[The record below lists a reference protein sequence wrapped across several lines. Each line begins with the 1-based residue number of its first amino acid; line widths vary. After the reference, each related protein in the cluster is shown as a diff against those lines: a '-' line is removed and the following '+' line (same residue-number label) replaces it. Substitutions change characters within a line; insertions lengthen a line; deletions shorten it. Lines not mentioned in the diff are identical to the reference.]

1 MYTLAM
7 NKIYFS
13 HLKHISHRL
22 ISDVLAFV
30 VGVALLVGCAVGSS
44 KPSPSSSPLTRISP
58 LTAASSVATP
68 RSATSPVATVRP
80 ASSAPFQLTVLHTND
95 TWGYLVPCG

>member
-1 MYTLAM
+1 M

-22 ISDVLAFV
+22 ITDVLAFV
-30 VGVALLVGCAVGSS
+30 VGVTLVGCAVESG
-44 KPSPSSSPLTRISP
+44 KPSPSSSPLTRLSP
-58 LTAASSVATP
+58 LTAASPVATP
-68 RSATSPVATVRP
+68 RSATSPVATAHP

>member
-1 MYTLAM
+1 M
-7 NKIYFS
+7 NKLYFS

-22 ISDVLAFV
+22 IADVLAFV

-58 LTAASSVATP
+58 LATP
-68 RSATSPVATVRP
+68 RSATSPVATAPP

>member
-1 MYTLAM
+1 M

-13 HLKHISHRL
+13 HVKHSSHRL
-22 ISDVLAFV
+22 ITDVLAFV
-30 VGVALLVGCAVGSS
+30 VGITLLVGCAVESN
-44 KPSPSSSPLTRISP
+44 KPSPSSSPLTQVSP

-68 RSATSPVATVRP
+68 RSATSPVATAPP
-80 ASSAPFQLTVLHTND
+80 ASPASFQLTVLHTND